1 MAQPSPAALRRR
13 RCALVRKLPSLERLL
28 RGSLLELY
36 KPCGTPSCRC
46 HQGRGHGPKYYLTVS
61 HPGVPP
67 QKDYVPEAY
76 HEQVN
81 EYLDNYRQVKEIL
94 KEICRIND
102 ELLRRREPL

>member
-1 MAQPSPAALRRR
+1 
-13 RCALVRKLPSLERLL
+13 
-28 RGSLLELY
+28 
-36 KPCGTPSCRC
+36 
-46 HQGRGHGPKYYLTVS
+46 VS

-94 KEICRIND
+94 KVTCYRA
-102 ELLRRREPL
+102 